1 MVKDEHD
8 HKLATVLIEN
18 LHAIIPTAG
27 TIAVDK
33 SLEGISMKSLAQ
45 LYLEMPMHVSL
56 SCLHQFFQ
64 LQAMTW
70 IPVMKSWD
78 TMKVV
83 RLIEALQDLHAKSSS
98 FEYVGVVSQQMTK
111 KLFT

>member
-18 LHAIIPTAG
+18 LHAI
-27 TIAVDK
+27 
-33 SLEGISMKSLAQ
+33 
-45 LYLEMPMHVSL
+45 
-56 SCLHQFFQ
+56 
-64 LQAMTW
+64 
-70 IPVMKSWD
+70 MKSWD

-98 FEYVGVVSQQMTK
+98 FVYVGVVSQQMTN